1 MQKGTVRGENV
12 ADKTEKT
19 NSMRLLESKKV
30 PYSVHRY
37 SAERLSAEE
46 VAALVD
52 KPPEQVFK
60 TLVVVPPR
68 GKALLA
74 IVPANHELDLK
85 KLAQAAGEKKVQM
98 ATQKEAESLTGLQVG
113 GISALALTHK
123 GFRVFLDASAR
134 SQQTILVSAG
144 QRGIQLELGPDDLSR
159 VTNAQVA
166 DIARPVGE
174 E

>member
-1 MQKGTVRGENV
+1 MAE
-12 ADKTEKT
+12 KTEKT

-37 SAERLSAEE
+37 TAERLSAEE
-46 VAALVD
+46 VAELVG

-60 TLVVVPPR
+60 TLVVVPPK
-68 GKALLA
+68 GKALVA
-74 IVPANHELDLK
+74 IVPANQELDLK
-85 KLAQAAGEKKVQM
+85 KLAQAAGEKRVEM
-98 ATQKEAESLTGLQVG
+98 ATHKDAESLTGLQVG

-134 SQQTILVSAG
+134 RQQTILVSAG
-144 QRGIQLELGPDDLSR
+144 QRGIQIELGVDDLIK
-159 VTNAQVA
+159 VVNARVA
-166 DIARPVGE
+166 DIARAANTAQLPSE